1 MKPFYTPYDNGVI
14 PFNRAFNKD
23 VFDYT
28 VRGIVND
35 YRFEKFTELMET
47 HKWLKLCLMY
57 TEKTIEMYN
66 KEEDMAGCYISKDS
80 ETWRTEMLHFN
91 SKKDLINQAIN
102 ICEKYMPFKE

>member
-1 MKPFYTPYDNGVI
+1 MKPFYTPYDNGVV
-14 PFNRAFNKD
+14 PFNRIFNQN

-57 TEKTIEMYN
+57 TENIIEKCN
-66 KEEDMAGCYISKDS
+66 KGEDMSGCPISKDS
-80 ETWRTEMLHFN
+80 ETWKDEMRYFN
-91 SKKDLINQAIN
+91 KKKDLIAQALE